1 MTDQNIGAANIELIE
16 SRDWGGICLTV
27 EGTDMEDGQW
37 IMAEEPV
44 EAIA

>member
-1 MTDQNIGAANIELIE
+1 MSESNVELIE
-16 SRDWGGICLTV
+16 SRDWEGICLTV
-27 EGTDMEDGQW
+27 EASDMDEGKW